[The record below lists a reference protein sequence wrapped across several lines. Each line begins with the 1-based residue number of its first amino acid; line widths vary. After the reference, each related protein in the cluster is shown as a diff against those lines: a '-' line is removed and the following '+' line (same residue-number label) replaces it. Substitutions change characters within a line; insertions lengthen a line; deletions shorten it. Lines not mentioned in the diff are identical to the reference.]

1 MNDFSI
7 FKKFTHT
14 DNSLFIEFS
23 KKLNKKERDFFNI
36 VDFKLPKLVITK
48 DFLCK
53 IFDLKNESNFED
65 LQNVLTRLSNKEIII
80 TSKDLNFY
88 YKIKP
93 ISSFFIFNETI
104 GINFSPEIYCSCQT
118 KNDLEILNLNKILK
132 FKEKYS
138 YRLFQHLKNIKNE
151 CLYIEIETLR
161 SIFEIENSYDRFFDI
176 EKNLLKP
183 TLKDLETVANLNLT
197 YDKVKNGTNKNSKIL
212 GLTFK
217 KIDSNISSNKD
228 NEPIYRSTKLFK
240 NFFELHTEILDIFKK
255 FKEEESYNYGYY
267 FNSKLL
273 IKIYNLKNNDTF
285 LYEEKNMTIK
295 IHYQK
300 YDLSTIEIFLK
311 K

>member
-7 FKKFTHT
+7 FKKFTTT
-14 DNSLFIEFS
+14 DNSIYIEFS

-36 VDFKLPKLVITK
+36 VDLKLPKLITTK

-53 IFDLKNESNFED
+53 IFDLKKESSSEE
-65 LQNVLTRLSNKEIII
+65 LQNALTRLSHKEIII
-80 TSKDLNFY
+80 TSKSLNFY
-88 YKIKP
+88 YKLKP
-93 ISSFFIFNETI
+93 ISSFFMFNETI
-104 GINFSPEIYCSCQT
+104 SINFSPEIYCSFHT

-138 YRLFQHLKNIKNE
+138 YRLFQHLKTIKNE
-151 CLYIEIETLR
+151 SLYIEIETLR

-183 TLKDLETVANLNLT
+183 ILKDLETIANLNLT
-197 YDKVKNGTNKNSKIL
+197 YDKVKNGVNKNSKIL

-217 KIDSNISSNKD
+217 KINLKISSPKES
-228 NEPIYRSTKLFK
+228 EPVYRSTKLFK
-240 NFFELHTEILDIFKK
+240 NLFELHTEILNIFKK
-255 FKEEESYNYGYY
+255 FKDEESYNYGYY

-285 LYEEKNMTIK
+285 LYEEKNMTIR

-300 YDLSTIEIFLK
+300 DDLSTLEIFLK

>member
-1 MNDFSI
+1 
-7 FKKFTHT
+7 
-14 DNSLFIEFS
+14 
-23 KKLNKKERDFFNI
+23 
-36 VDFKLPKLVITK
+36 
-48 DFLCK
+48 
-53 IFDLKNESNFED
+53 
-65 LQNVLTRLSNKEIII
+65 
-80 TSKDLNFY
+80 
-88 YKIKP
+88 
-93 ISSFFIFNETI
+93 
-104 GINFSPEIYCSCQT
+104 
-118 KNDLEILNLNKILK
+118 
-132 FKEKYS
+132 
-138 YRLFQHLKNIKNE
+138 
-151 CLYIEIETLR
+151 
-161 SIFEIENSYDRFFDI
+161 
-176 EKNLLKP
+176 
-183 TLKDLETVANLNLT
+183 
-197 YDKVKNGTNKNSKIL
+197 TNKNSKIL

-240 NFFELHTEILDIFKK
+240 NLFELHTEILDIFKK

>member
-14 DNSLFIEFS
+14 DNPLSIEFS

-36 VDFKLPKLVITK
+36 VDFKLPKLIITK
-48 DFLCK
+48 DFFCE
-53 IFDLKNESNFED
+53 IFDLKNESIFEN
-65 LQNVLTRLSNKEIII
+65 LQNVLTRLSHKEIII
-80 TSKDLNFY
+80 TSKNLNFY

-93 ISSFFIFNETI
+93 ISSFYIFNETI
-104 GINFSPEIYCSCQT
+104 SINFSPEIYCSFHT
-118 KNDLEILNLNKILK
+118 KNDLEILKLNTILK

-138 YRLFQHLKNIKNE
+138 YRLFQHLKTIKNE
-151 CLYIEIETLR
+151 ALYIEIETLR

-183 TLKDLETVANLNLT
+183 ILKDFETVANLNLT
-197 YDKVKNGTNKNSKIL
+197 YDKVKSGINKNSKIL

-217 KIDSNISSNKD
+217 KMDLNVHSNKES
-228 NEPIYRSTKLFK
+228 EPIYRSTKLFK
-240 NFFELHTEILDIFKK
+240 NLFELHTEILNIFKK
-255 FKEEESYNYGYY
+255 FKDEGSYNYSYY

-300 YDLSTIEIFLK
+300 YDLSTLEIYLK